1 MAAPRIVV
9 CRNEVDADHEYHCDA
24 LAACFPGAAEV
35 DYARGE
41 RPALDDVDGVVL
53 TGSTAGVYER
63 DERDWIDDGMA
74 LVRELVAREVPT
86 LAVCFGH
93 QLANA
98 ALGGTVEAVDTTA
111 GLVRADLADDV
122 LFDGVSPVVPAV
134 HGDKVTRTGDRMRVV
149 GAADYYDAFATR
161 HESAPLWTTQFHPE
175 FTAAHRPRIER
186 AYGWTANGHTFA
198 DVNAT
203 RVYENFAR
211 LAADGAD

>member
-1 MAAPRIVV
+1 MPAPRIVV
-9 CRNEVDADHEYHCDA
+9 CRNEVDAGHEYHCDA
-24 LAACFPGAAEV
+24 LAACFPDATEV

-63 DERDWIDDGMA
+63 DEYDWMDDQMA
-74 LVRELVAREVPT
+74 LVRDLVDREVPT

-111 GLVRADLADDV
+111 GLVAADLDEDA
-122 LFDGVSPVVPAV
+122 LFEGVSPIVPAV
-134 HGDKVTRTGDRMRVV
+134 HGDEVTESGDGMAVI
-149 GAADYYDAFATR
+149 GTADYYDAFATR
-161 HESAPLWTTQFHPE
+161 HEAAPLWTTQFHPE
-175 FTAAHRPRIER
+175 LTAAHRPRIER
-186 AYGWTANGHTFA
+186 AYGWTGDGYTFA

-203 RVYENFAR
+203 RVYENFTR
-211 LAADGAD
+211 LVADAEY